1 MMRERLTEARRALR
15 RLFVCALTIA
25 LALVAGHVA
34 QAQSGGARV
43 VDAQLGTES
52 TPDYQITDPSKSFAP
67 DTPQIV
73 CAWRVADVPQQGATL
88 RGVWIATDTAG
99 VAPPN
104 YQIAEKS
111 YPLKQ
116 TAMAGGVFNL
126 SKPNAGWPPG
136 QYRVELYLDER
147 LAKSLQFSIYTA
159 AAAAAYAQIE
169 PLTAQA
175 EQLEARGDYRA
186 GAEMLRRAL
195 ALAEQALGPEHPDTA
210 ALINN
215 LALALKGAGAYDE
228 SEQLYL
234 RGLKLTEKLEGPESP
249 PYALLLTNL
258 GELYNL
264 KGDYTQAEQT

>member
-67 DTPQIV
+67 EPLKIV

-116 TAMAGGVFNL
+116 TTMAGGVFSL

-136 QYRVELYLDER
+136 QYRVELYLDDR
-147 LAKSLQFSIYTA
+147 LAQSLKFSIYTA

-186 GAEMLRRAL
+186 GAAMLRRAL
-195 ALAEQALGPEHPDTA
+195 ALAEQALRPQHPDTA
-210 ALINN
+210 APINK
-215 LALALKGAGAYDE
+215 LPPAPQRAGADDE
-228 SEQLYL
+228 SGQPFPRRLQVY
-234 RGLKLTEKLEGPESP
+234 
-249 PYALLLTNL
+249 
-258 GELYNL
+258 
-264 KGDYTQAEQT
+264 